1 MAGPAARAIP
11 GKHVSKALSA
21 GPGPLA
27 PPDPQPLL
35 QIERRWTRF
44 VAPAI
49 SIGLLIAVVWQ
60 FRRLDL
66 ANLGALVPTGVDFWI
81 AFAVYYFMS
90 PATEWIIF
98 RRLWGI
104 PAAGFAALV
113 RKLVS
118 NEILMGYVGELYFY
132 SWARRHAHLTAAPF
146 GAIKDVTILSGLVGN
161 FMTLVMVVIA
171 APLLGGL
178 HLGID
183 TRSLVGS
190 AVIVLGTSLVVLLL
204 RRRLFTLPR
213 RELWIIAGLHL
224 LRVVTTTVVAAIL
237 WHLLLPEVALSWW
250 LLLGTLR
257 LLVSRLPLLPNKDVV
272 FAGLASFL
280 VGNDAQ
286 IGSAMVLMAGMILAT
301 HLVFAALLGA
311 SDLAHRGRT
320 A

>member
-1 MAGPAARAIP
+1 MGGRSARATY
-11 GKHVSKALSA
+11 GTDVTMALSN
-21 GPGPLA
+21 GPGAATPTDPL
-27 PPDPQPLL
+27 PLL

-49 SIGLLIAVVWQ
+49 SIGLLVAVIYQ
-60 FRRLDL
+60 FRQLDL
-66 ANLGALVPTGVDFWI
+66 VKLGALVPTSVGFWI

-90 PATEWIIF
+90 PATEWVIF
-98 RRLWGI
+98 RRLWRI
-104 PAAGFAALV
+104 PVSGFAALV

-132 SWARRHAHLTAAPF
+132 SWARRRAHLTAAPF
-146 GAIKDVTILSGLVGN
+146 GAIKDVTILSGLIGN
-161 FMTLVMVVIA
+161 FVTLVMVVVA

-178 HLGID
+178 HMGIS
-183 TRSLVGS
+183 TRSIAGS
-190 AVIVLGTSLVVLLL
+190 AVIVLGTSVVVLLL

-213 RELWIIAGLHL
+213 QELWIIAGLHL
-224 LRVVTTTVVAAIL
+224 MRVVTTTIMAAVL
-237 WHLLLPEVALSWW
+237 WHLLLPEVALTWW

-286 IGSAMVLMAGMILAT
+286 IGSAMVLMAAMILAA
-301 HLVFAALLGA
+301 HLTFGAILGA
-311 SDLAHRGRT
+311 SDLAHRRE